1 MTDRHPSIAPPLSNH
16 RHVVATSVYVSLR
29 RESEMP
35 LIVKDHTW
43 TQNQNTVYIS
53 VPLKGVKPASVHV
66 ICTDEYLKVSFPP
79 FLFEVFLFG
88 SINEERSEARIG
100 NGVAVFTLQKRRDES
115 WEQLF
120 TNIDKDKQKQ
130 IREQAVLKVQQKEAE
145 KSKAKA
151 ARIQQEK
158 KYALETMMKLEN
170 KERDRIQKMKDEEC
184 ARATAEL
191 DFWRETQRKTAEE
204 KENQQKTR
212 GTGPQDN
219 QPVNQKTVT
228 LMRNTGDTTSGQR
241 SRKQTAKDLPAP
253 RSAGCIQISFTPRVF
268 PTALR
273 ESHVPEEEEWLKKQ
287 AEARR
292 AVDTDLAE
300 LDDLREDER
309 NPDWLKEKGDK
320 LFMSGNYQAAVN
332 AYNLAIKLNRK
343 IPALFSNRAACHLKL
358 RNLHKAIEDSSQALE
373 LLKPAVAA
381 NASARLK
388 AHVRRG
394 TAFCELELY
403 VEGLQDYQAAL
414 EIDPHNAALRADSD
428 KICEIIQGTT

>member
-1 MTDRHPSIAPPLSNH
+1 
-16 RHVVATSVYVSLR
+16 
-29 RESEMP
+29 MP
-35 LIVKDHTW
+35 LIVRDHTW

-53 VPLKGVKPASVHV
+53 VPLKGAKTTNVNV

-79 FLFEVFLFG
+79 FLFEVFLFEP
-88 SINEERSEARIG
+88 INEEKSEARIG
-100 NGVAVFTLQKRRDES
+100 NGVAVFTLQKRRNEF
-115 WEQLF
+115 WEQLSS
-120 TNIDKDKQKQ
+120 NIDKEKQKQ
-130 IREQAVLKVQQKEAE
+130 VRERAILKVQENEAE

-151 ARIQQEK
+151 SRIQQEK

-170 KERDRIQKMKDEEC
+170 EERDRIQKMKDEEC

-204 KENQQKTR
+204 KERLQRAGKHNNKAVHQKTE
-212 GTGPQDN
+212 PAN
-219 QPVNQKTVT
+219 VT
-228 LMRNTGDTTSGQR
+228 PAITPLHKHSNNTSGQR
-241 SRKQTAKDLPAP
+241 SIKPKPIDLPVP
-253 RSAGCIQISFTPRVF
+253 RSAGCIKISFTPRVF

-273 ESHVPEEEEWLKKQ
+273 ESRVPEEEEWLKKQ

-300 LDDLREDER
+300 LEDLSEEER

-320 LFMSGNYQAAVN
+320 LFMAGNFQAAVN
-332 AYNLAIKLNRK
+332 AYNLGIKLNRK

-373 LLKPAVAA
+373 LLTPAVAA
-381 NASARLK
+381 NAAARLK

-394 TAFCELELY
+394 TAFCELQLY
-403 VEGLQDYQAAL
+403 VEGLLDYQAAL
-414 EIDPHNAALRADSD
+414 EIDPRNEALRTDTE
-428 KICEIIQGTT
+428 KIREIIQGNTSPSSS

>member
-1 MTDRHPSIAPPLSNH
+1 
-16 RHVVATSVYVSLR
+16 
-29 RESEMP
+29 MP

-115 WEQLF
+115 WDSCIFL
-120 TNIDKDKQKQ
+120 
-130 IREQAVLKVQQKEAE
+130 L
-145 KSKAKA
+145 
-151 ARIQQEK
+151 
-158 KYALETMMKLEN
+158 
-170 KERDRIQKMKDEEC
+170 
-184 ARATAEL
+184 
-191 DFWRETQRKTAEE
+191 
-204 KENQQKTR
+204 
-212 GTGPQDN
+212 
-219 QPVNQKTVT
+219 
-228 LMRNTGDTTSGQR
+228 GQR

-273 ESHVPEEEEWLKKQ
+273 ESRVPEEEEWLKKQ

>member
-1 MTDRHPSIAPPLSNH
+1 
-16 RHVVATSVYVSLR
+16 
-29 RESEMP
+29 MP

-53 VPLKGVKPASVHV
+53 VPLKGAKTTNVHV

-88 SINEERSEARIG
+88 PINEEKSEARIG
-100 NGVAVFTLQKRRDES
+100 NGVAVFTLQKRNEEL

-120 TNIDKDKQKQ
+120 TNIDKEKQKQ
-130 IREQAVLKVQQKEAE
+130 VRERAILKVQEKEAE
-145 KSKAKA
+145 KTKAKA
-151 ARIQQEK
+151 GRIQQEK

-170 KERDRIQKMKDEEC
+170 EERDRIQKMKEEEC
-184 ARATAEL
+184 TRATVEL

-204 KENQQKTR
+204 NENRQKL
-212 GTGPQDN
+212 QEASKHDS
-219 QPVNQKTVT
+219 QPVYRKTERTNVT
-228 LMRNTGDTTSGQR
+228 PAVKSLNNNANTTSGQR
-241 SRKQTAKDLPAP
+241 CSNQKPRDQPAP
-253 RSAGCIQISFTPRVF
+253 RSAGVIKISFTPRVF

-273 ESHVPEEEEWLKKQ
+273 ESRITEEEEWLKKQ

-300 LDDLREDER
+300 LDDLREEER

-320 LFMSGNYQAAVN
+320 LFMAGNVLAAVN

-373 LLKPAVAA
+373 LLTPAVAA
-381 NASARLK
+381 NAAARLK

-394 TAFCELELY
+394 TAFCELQLY
-403 VEGLQDYQAAL
+403 VEGLLDYQAAL
-414 EIDPHNAALRADSD
+414 EIDPRNAALRTDTD
-428 KICEIIQGTT
+428 KIREIIQGTTSPSSS

>member
-1 MTDRHPSIAPPLSNH
+1 MSTEQDKDSF
-16 RHVVATSVYVSLR
+16 SLKRNRGGEGGLDILGGPGLLLGSPEKKR
-29 RESEMP
+29 RKSS
-35 LIVKDHTW
+35 
-43 TQNQNTVYIS
+43 TQ
-53 VPLKGVKPASVHV
+53 
-66 ICTDEYLKVSFPP
+66 
-79 FLFEVFLFG
+79 VFLFG
-88 SINEERSEARIG
+88 PINEEKSEAKIG
-100 NGVAVFTLQKRRDES
+100 NGVAVFTLQKRRDEL

-130 IREQAVLKVQQKEAE
+130 IREQAILKVQEKEAE

-170 KERDRIQKMKDEEC
+170 EERDRIQKMKNEEC
-184 ARATAEL
+184 ARATAEM

-204 KENQQKTR
+204 NENQQKLR
-212 GTGPQDN
+212 GTGILDN
-219 QPVNQKTVT
+219 QPVCQKTECANATPAVT
-228 LMRNTGDTTSGQR
+228 VLHNTGNTTSGQI
-241 SRKQTAKDLPAP
+241 SKKQKPKDLPAP
-253 RSAGCIQISFTPRVF
+253 RSAGCIKINFTPRVF

-273 ESHVPEEEEWLKKQ
+273 ESRIPEEEEWLKKQ

-300 LDDLREDER
+300 LDDLKEEER

-320 LFMSGNYQAAVN
+320 LFMAGNYQAAVN

-373 LLKPAVAA
+373 LLTPAVAA
-381 NASARLK
+381 NAPGRLK

-403 VEGLQDYQAAL
+403 VEGLTDYQAAL
-414 EIDPHNAALRADSD
+414 RIDPHNEALRADTD
-428 KICEIIQGTT
+428 KIREIIQGTT